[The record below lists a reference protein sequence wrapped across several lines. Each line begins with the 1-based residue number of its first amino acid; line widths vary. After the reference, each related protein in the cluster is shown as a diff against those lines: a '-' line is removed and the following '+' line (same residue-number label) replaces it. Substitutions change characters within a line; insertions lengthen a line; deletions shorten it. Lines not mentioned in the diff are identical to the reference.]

1 MTSSSSCSSNP
12 FSRRHSIFQPARM
25 VAATS
30 AILLIATFSLAE
42 PPATNSLPDAPSAT
56 QASTPAPAQTA
67 DQPPVT
73 VPAGTRLALVL
84 THPVD
89 SKTTP
94 TGDNISAQ
102 ITAPVILND
111 QVVIPAGTFVQGK
124 VEKLTRRGT
133 QAEMLMQ
140 SISLVFP
147 DGYIA
152 DVGGPV
158 NIESE
163 QWTAWNNPSGGSKAA
178 MILVPMIS
186 LPLGALIGHAADG
199 KQTTNL
205 GGMPITTTSHTGLV
219 VGTTVGFVGGLATSF
234 ALMARSHGF
243 YIQEGSPLKM
253 TLSHP
258 VTLTQG
264 QINDAVQKAATQPTP
279 VPQTR
284 LPSASWPG
292 IDAGPA
298 AGPASCSAG
307 QEWCQGQ
314 CKDSISFVNDS
325 SNCGRCGNQCSF
337 NETCTGGF
345 CSCGSGYSSCMG
357 QCVNTAAFIS
367 DSRNCGSC
375 GNSCGVGESC
385 FGGSCRKTGS

>member
-1 MTSSSSCSSNP
+1 M
-12 FSRRHSIFQPARM
+12 AG
-25 VAATS
+25 ATL

-42 PPATNSLPDAPSAT
+42 PPAPDSLPDAPSA
-56 QASTPAPAQTA
+56 QASTNPAQT
-67 DQPPVT
+67 DQPPIT
-73 VPAGTRLALVL
+73 VPAGTRLTLVL
-84 THPVD
+84 MHPVD

-102 ITAPVILND
+102 ITAPVILNS

-147 DGYIA
+147 DGYVA
-152 DVGGPV
+152 NAGGPV
-158 NIESE
+158 NIESD
-163 QWTAWNNPSGGSKAA
+163 QWTAWNNPSGKSKAA
-178 MILVPMIS
+178 IILVPMIS

-219 VGTTVGFVGGLATSF
+219 VGTTVGFAGGLATSF

-243 YIQEGSPLKM
+243 YIQEGSPLTM
-253 TLSHP
+253 TLPHP
-258 VTLTQG
+258 VTLAQA
-264 QINDAVQKAATQPTP
+264 QIDDAVQKAATQPTS
-279 VPQTR
+279 VPQKR
-284 LPSASWPG
+284 SPSASWPG
-292 IDAGPA
+292 IA
-298 AGPASCSAG
+298 AGPSSCSAG

-314 CKDSISFVNDS
+314 CKESISFVNDS
-325 SNCGRCGNQCSF
+325 SNCGQCGNQCSF

-345 CSCGSGYSSCMG
+345 CSCGPGYSSCMG
-357 QCVNTAAFIS
+357 QCVNSAAFIS
-367 DSRNCGSC
+367 DNQNCGSC

-385 FGGSCRKTGS
+385 FGGTCSKTGP

>member
-1 MTSSSSCSSNP
+1 
-12 FSRRHSIFQPARM
+12 
-25 VAATS
+25 
-30 AILLIATFSLAE
+30 
-42 PPATNSLPDAPSAT
+42 
-56 QASTPAPAQTA
+56 
-67 DQPPVT
+67 
-73 VPAGTRLALVL
+73 VL

-94 TGDNISAQ
+94 TGDNISAL

-111 QVVIPAGTFVQGK
+111 QVVIPVGTFVQGK

-152 DVGGPV
+152 NASGPV
-158 NIESE
+158 NIESD
-163 QWTAWNNPSGGSKAA
+163 QWTAWSNPSSGSKAA

-253 TLSHP
+253 TLPHP
-258 VTLTQG
+258 VTLTQT
-264 QINDAVQKAATQPTP
+264 QINASQSAPAPPPMPIVRPSPPPYSRGANGP
-279 VPQTR
+279 VF
-284 LPSASWPG
+284 S
-292 IDAGPA
+292 
-298 AGPASCSAG
+298 GPASCTAG
-307 QEWCQGQ
+307 QEWCQGS
-314 CKDSISFVNDS
+314 CVDTASFINDS

-337 NETCTGGF
+337 SETCTGGS
-345 CSCGSGYSSCMG
+345 CSCGPAFTSCMG
-357 QCVNTAAFIS
+357 QCMSSADFIS
-367 DSRNCGSC
+367 DNQNCGSC
-375 GNSCGVGESC
+375 GHSCGAGEMC
-385 FGGSCRKTGS
+385 TGGTCTKIGP

>member
-1 MTSSSSCSSNP
+1 MTSSSCSSNP
-12 FSRRHSIFQPARM
+12 LSRSHFIFQQVRM
-25 VAATS
+25 AGATL

-42 PPATNSLPDAPSAT
+42 SPAPDSLPDAPSA
-56 QASTPAPAQTA
+56 QASTNPAQT
-67 DQPPVT
+67 DQPPIT
-73 VPAGTRLALVL
+73 VPAGTRLTLVL
-84 THPVD
+84 AHPVD

-102 ITAPVILND
+102 ITAPVILHD

-147 DGYIA
+147 DGYVA
-152 DVGGPV
+152 NAGGPV
-158 NIESE
+158 NIESD
-163 QWTAWNNPSGGSKAA
+163 QWTAWNNPSGKSKAA
-178 MILVPMIS
+178 IILVPMIS

-219 VGTTVGFVGGLATSF
+219 VGTTVGFAGGLATSF

-243 YIQEGSPLKM
+243 YIQEGSPLTM
-253 TLSHP
+253 TLPHP
-258 VTLTQG
+258 VTLAQA
-264 QINDAVQKAATQPTP
+264 QIDDAVQKAATQPTS
-279 VPQTR
+279 VLQKR
-284 LPSASWPG
+284 SPSASWPG
-292 IDAGPA
+292 IA
-298 AGPASCSAG
+298 AGPSSCSAG

-314 CKDSISFVNDS
+314 CKESISFVNDS
-325 SNCGRCGNQCSF
+325 SNCGQCGNQCSF

-345 CSCGSGYSSCMG
+345 CSCGPGYSSCMG
-357 QCVNTAAFIS
+357 QCVNSAAFIS
-367 DSRNCGSC
+367 DNQNCGSC

-385 FGGSCRKTGS
+385 FGGTCSKTGP

>member
-1 MTSSSSCSSNP
+1 MTSSSCSSKSLSSSH
-12 FSRRHSIFQPARM
+12 FVFQQARM
-25 VAATS
+25 VATTV
-30 AILLIATFSLAE
+30 AILLIATFSVAE
-42 PPATNSLPDAPSAT
+42 PPATDSLPDAPSAA
-56 QASTPAPAQTA
+56 QASSAPAQTV
-67 DQPPVT
+67 DQPPIT
-73 VPAGTRLALVL
+73 IPAGTRLALVL

-94 TGDNISAQ
+94 TGANISAQ
-102 ITAPVILND
+102 ITAPVIQND

-147 DGYIA
+147 DGYI
-152 DVGGPV
+152 VNVSGPV
-158 NIESE
+158 NIESD
-163 QWTAWNNPSGGSKAA
+163 QWTAWNNPSSGSKAA

-186 LPLGALIGHAADG
+186 LPLGALIGHAADS

-219 VGTTVGFVGGLATSF
+219 VGTTVGFAGGLATSF

-243 YIQEGSPLKM
+243 YIQEGSPLNM
-253 TLSHP
+253 TLPHP
-258 VTLTQG
+258 VTLTQAE
-264 QINDAVQKAATQPTP
+264 INDAVQKTTSQPPP
-279 VPQTR
+279 VPQR
-284 LPSASWPG
+284 RSPSASWPG

-314 CKDSISFVNDS
+314 CKDSISFVSDS

-345 CSCGSGYSSCMG
+345 CSCGPGYSSCMG
-357 QCVNTAAFIS
+357 QCVNSAAFIS
-367 DSRNCGSC
+367 DNQNCGSC
-375 GNSCGVGESC
+375 GNSCGVGEMC
-385 FGGSCRKTGS
+385 IGGTCGKTGP